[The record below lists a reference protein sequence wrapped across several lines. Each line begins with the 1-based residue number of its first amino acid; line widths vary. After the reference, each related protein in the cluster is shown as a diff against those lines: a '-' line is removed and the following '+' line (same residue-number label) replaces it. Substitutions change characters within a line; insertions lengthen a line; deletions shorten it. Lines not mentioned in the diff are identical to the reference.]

1 MRKKR
6 KYPQA
11 VWMGRRG
18 AAARNIKMTPEQKS
32 EVARHAVS
40 VRWAKVKAQES

>member
-1 MRKKR
+1 MRKRR
-6 KYPQA
+6 KFPQA

-18 AAARNIKMTPEQKS
+18 ARARNLKMTPEQKS

-40 VRWAKVKAQES
+40 VRWAMRKMLAP